1 MPKILRIK
9 KAKMFID
16 IDCTQTKKYNQNAY
30 GDYFTSKKYQDEAKL
45 IAVLS
50 DGLGSGIKAN
60 ILSCMTATMLLK
72 FIEGDQI
79 PISKAAEIIMNSLP
93 VCQVRK
99 ISYSTFSAIEVD
111 EEGNAMIVEEGNPE
125 FIWLRNGEVLK
136 PEYEEKPSK
145 TFKNRCLKL
154 YKIKC
159 KLGDRLIFCSDGV
172 TQSGLGGGRL
182 KLGLRREGLITL
194 IEDKLK
200 ETPDVSATELSQY
213 IVNQARNIE
222 TDRLPKDDIS
232 ACVLYFREP
241 RESLIFTGP
250 PFHQEKDSEYA
261 QLFADFKGKKAIAG
275 GTTANLISREL
286 NIPITMDTQISIGKL
301 PSCSFM
307 KGVDLVT
314 EGILT
319 LTKTLEYLE
328 SGNYDIDN
336 AAGKLVKFLL
346 DSDCISFMVGAK
358 LNQAHYDP
366 ALPIEIEIRK
376 NIIKKMANV
385 LQDKYYK
392 RVNIQYM

>member
-1 MPKILRIK
+1 MRTK
-9 KAKMFID
+9 KNSMFID
-16 IDCTQTKKYNQNAY
+16 IDCNQTKKYNQNAY

-99 ISYSTFSAIEVD
+99 ISYSTFSAIEAD
-111 EEGNAMIVEEGNPE
+111 EEGNCKIVEEGNPE
-125 FIWLRNGEVLK
+125 FIWIRNGEVLQ
-136 PEYEEKPSK
+136 PEYESIPSK
-145 TFKNRCLKL
+145 TFKNRCLKV
-154 YKIKC
+154 YKLKC
-159 KLGDRLIFCSDGV
+159 ELGDRLIFCSDGV

-182 KLGLRREGLITL
+182 KLGLRREGLIVL
-194 IEDKLK
+194 LQDKLK
-200 ETPDVSATELSQY
+200 ETPDISSTELSQY

-222 TDRLPKDDIS
+222 TDRLAKDDIS
-232 ACVLYFREP
+232 ACVLYFRDP
-241 RESLIFTGP
+241 RESLVFTGP
-250 PFHQEKDSEYA
+250 PFHQQKDAEYA
-261 QLFADFKGKKAIAG
+261 KLFDNFKGKKAIAG

-286 NIPITMDTQISIGKL
+286 NRPITMDTKISIGKL
-301 PSCSFM
+301 PSCSYM
-307 KGVDLVT
+307 DGVDLVT

-328 SGNYDIDN
+328 SGLYDIDN

-346 DSDCISFMVGAK
+346 DSDCITFMVGAK

-376 NIIKKMANV
+376 NIIKKMASV
-385 LQDKYYK
+385 LQEKYYK
-392 RVNIQYM
+392 KVSIQYM